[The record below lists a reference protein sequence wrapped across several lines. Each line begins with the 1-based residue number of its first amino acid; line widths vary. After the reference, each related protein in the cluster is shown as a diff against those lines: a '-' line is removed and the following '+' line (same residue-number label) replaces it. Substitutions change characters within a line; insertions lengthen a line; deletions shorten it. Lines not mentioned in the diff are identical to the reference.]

1 MLVKRDIQR
10 RFDRAAGNFDET
22 DFVHAV
28 TRQGLVERL
37 EPLVLD
43 ARTILDLGAATG
55 AMGHALRKRFRRAHV
70 VALDLSHPMLTRA
83 RRRMSWFAAISRVQ
97 ADAEKLPFADGSL
110 DLVVA
115 NQLLPWL
122 PDPAQAFSEVA
133 RVLKKGGVFAFATLG
148 PDSFSE
154 LAAAWAAADTGR
166 HVHRFADMHDIGDAL
181 VRARLRDPVLDVD
194 RLTVTF
200 ENYSKLFA
208 DLTRAGA
215 RNSLVDRDRGLVGR
229 QRFQAMTEALADT
242 HPDGRIRLN
251 LELVYGHCW
260 GCGPG
265 NGAGEF
271 RVDPS
276 RIPLRR

>member
-1 MLVKRDIQR
+1 MLVKRDIRR
-10 RFDRAAGNFDET
+10 RFDRAAPGFDGT

-28 TRQGLVERL
+28 TRAGLVQRL

-43 ARTILDLGAATG
+43 ASAVLDLGAATG
-55 AMGHALRKRFRRAHV
+55 ATGQLLRKRFRRAHV
-70 VALDLSHPMLTRA
+70 VALDLSRPMLVHA
-83 RRRMSWFAAISRVQ
+83 RRRRAWLATFSRVQ
-97 ADAEKLPFADGSL
+97 ADAERLPFADGTF

-122 PDPAQAFSEVA
+122 PDPAHVFAEVA

-148 PDSFSE
+148 PDSFRE
-154 LAAAWAAADTGR
+154 LAAAWAAVDRGG

-181 VRARLRDPVLDVD
+181 VGAGLQDPVLDVD
-194 RLTVTF
+194 RLTVTY
-200 ENYSKLFA
+200 EDSGKLFA

-215 RNSLVDRDRGLVGR
+215 RNSLAERDRGLVGR
-229 QRFQAMTEALADT
+229 GRFGAMVEALTGAAG
-242 HPDGRIRLN
+242 DGPIRLD

-260 GCGPG
+260 GRGQDSR
-265 NGAGEF
+265 ADDF
-271 RVDPS
+271 RIDAN